1 MNNKQIIDS
10 ANNAWL
16 GFDIDSI
23 DLKNPLFDRT
33 AEEIKRPDLHLLKLM
48 KDPKYLGFATKV
60 LLNVEL
66 LPIQIA
72 VLREL
77 WRRPFP
83 MFVASRGF
91 GKSFML
97 SLYAMLKC
105 ALIPGT
111 KVVIVGAAFRQ
122 SKVIFEYMETIWRDS
137 PVLRSICDTNSG
149 PRRDTDRCTMRI
161 NDSSYNYSW

>member
-1 MNNKQIIDS
+1 MNNQQIIKS
-10 ANNAWL
+10 ANDAWL
-16 GFDIDSI
+16 GFDVDSVE
-23 DLKNPLFDRT
+23 LNNPLFDRT
-33 AEEIKRPDLHLLKLM
+33 PDEIKRPDLHLLKLM
-48 KDPKYLGFATKV
+48 MNPKYLGFTAKT

-77 WRRPFP
+77 WERPFP

-105 ALIPGT
+105 ALIP
-111 KVVIVGAAFRQ
+111 
-122 SKVIFEYMETIWRDS
+122 D
-137 PVLRSICDTNSG
+137 
-149 PRRDTDRCTMRI
+149 
-161 NDSSYNYSW
+161 